1 MKATCKIHFC
11 LRLQPPNPSSACAR
25 SNIESALCASVS
37 YASDPA
43 ISWYSFEINPSP
55 VTAVVALSCQTA
67 RIRPNKQTLLLLLHL
82 AVQPYNYYVG
92 ECSMLEYFLLIN
104 RKMLSTTTR
113 YTRLFLKT
121 NTLWGQL
128 TFKQRRRQREI
139 DHCNGHGYT

>member
-1 MKATCKIHFC
+1 MKNESN
-11 LRLQPPNPSSACAR
+11 LQDSLLSTLTTSQAVHAP
-25 SNIESALCASVS
+25 ALIQNLLFVHLH
-37 YASDPA
+37 ASDPA

-121 NTLWGQL
+121 NTFWGQL
-128 TFKQRRRQREI
+128 TFRRRQREI